1 MPDTPP
7 APSMEEQLKA
17 LRRERLKDLMY
28 DVEIARAVENDRPRE
43 LYRLL
48 QRKRNSGGM
57 AEQAPINELLNTR
70 RLFAE
75 KIKRAPTMY
84 TVNGVG
90 TSLYGKQEEDPND
103 GTYIATLFVVLLFAP
118 LYPLGQYLVA
128 PAGGRKWY
136 FLAKVPLNRKMTLWR
151 RAAEIGALALSVG
164 ITVAVTF
171 SRSHTDLQLVNGL
184 DIPVT
189 VQLDAT
195 APVTVPAV
203 KY

>member
-7 APSMEEQLKA
+7 APSMEERLKA

-28 DVEIARAVENDRPRE
+28 DVEIARAVENDRPRD

-48 QRKRNSGGM
+48 SKKRKTSGM
-57 AEQAPINELLNTR
+57 AEQASISELLNTR

-75 KIKRAPTMY
+75 KIRRAPTMY

-128 PAGGRKWY
+128 PAARRNGR
-136 FLAKVPLNRKMTLWR
+136 FLA
-151 RAAEIGALALSVG
+151 
-164 ITVAVTF
+164 
-171 SRSHTDLQLVNGL
+171 
-184 DIPVT
+184 
-189 VQLDAT
+189 
-195 APVTVPAV
+195 
-203 KY
+203 